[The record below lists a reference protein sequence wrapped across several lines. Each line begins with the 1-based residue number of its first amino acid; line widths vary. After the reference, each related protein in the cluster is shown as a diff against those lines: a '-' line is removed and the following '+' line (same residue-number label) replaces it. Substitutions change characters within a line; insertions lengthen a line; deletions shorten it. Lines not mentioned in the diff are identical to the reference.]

1 MKAYIHTVGGK
12 PFNDECEIAM
22 RGFQKLGV
30 ECIPF
35 SSNDVLDQA
44 NREDIVVGG
53 LLVCE
58 HALAL
63 RGIQPPSIDYPEQL
77 KPFFGRHIWASTIG
91 ELREKD
97 FPLFIKPQQ
106 EKILPGCIAYNRGDI
121 ADYLAMGDDFAIWCS
136 EPVEFVEEWRS
147 FIRYGEFANTACYK
161 RGPFEIRP
169 DYDIIDAAISAYKD
183 APAAYSLDYGITTDG
198 KTLLI
203 EVNDGYALG
212 AYGCSCIP
220 YALFLS
226 ARWAEL
232 VGTTDPF
239 AHFPATE
246 SA

>member
-30 ECIPF
+30 ECIQF

-91 ELREKD
+91 ELREKTSRSLSN
-97 FPLFIKPQQ
+97 PNKKNSSQVALPITGKTSLT
-106 EKILPGCIAYNRGDI
+106 ILPWATTSLSGAANQLSLLKSGDR
-121 ADYLAMGDDFAIWCS
+121 LFA
-136 EPVEFVEEWRS
+136 V
-147 FIRYGEFANTACYK
+147 ANLS
-161 RGPFEIRP
+161 IQH
-169 DYDIIDAAISAYKD
+169 AISQVSMKKGQI
-183 APAAYSLDYGITTDG
+183 LICC
-198 KTLLI
+198 TLQ
-203 EVNDGYALG
+203 
-212 AYGCSCIP
+212 
-220 YALFLS
+220 
-226 ARWAEL
+226 
-232 VGTTDPF
+232 
-239 AHFPATE
+239 
-246 SA
+246 